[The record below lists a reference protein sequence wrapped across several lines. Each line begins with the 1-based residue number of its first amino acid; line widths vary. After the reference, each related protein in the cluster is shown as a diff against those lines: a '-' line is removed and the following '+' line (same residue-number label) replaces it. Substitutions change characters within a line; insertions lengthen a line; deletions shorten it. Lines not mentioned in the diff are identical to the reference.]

1 MRRLLAFVV
10 LAPTLLAQN
19 YGAIEGI
26 VTDSISQTGVAGAT
40 VHVRAIDGRTAGYV
54 GTTGANGTFRIE
66 DVMPGDYAASY
77 SAPKYQAPNTEQD
90 AYRPFHVVSG
100 GSPVRLEV
108 KLMPLGRVSARVA
121 DEDGNPVARVQI
133 MLTRLWG
140 SGGAAGITDANG
152 AIALDGIESGS
163 YLLLASPVLA
173 GTLLGE
179 KAGRRSSLPPHP
191 REGDRYQW
199 APTYYP
205 EALARSEAEVI
216 HVRGG
221 SDLSGYVIRLR
232 AAPVYR
238 VNGVALDDEGAH
250 VAKAVVGLWDRDQM
264 TGAPLIQVASGTDGR
279 FEFPS
284 VAPGDWY
291 LTADIDQNNVR
302 LKGLAAVIVGRRD
315 VSDISIRLS
324 APFTLTGI
332 VDRENKAD
340 TQGRRIATGLQV
352 DGIYHNVG
360 GNAFEDQT
368 GKFRVK
374 DLYPGRF
381 RLRTLGLVPGFYVDA
396 IWLGE
401 TNVMGQETDLSA
413 GSPPVRIVY
422 KANAARVRG
431 TVESGADSAVYL
443 IPQDEG
449 LLDNIRS
456 VPCDPAGRFEIGSV
470 RPGDYYLFA
479 FNRVEGAALTDPS
492 FVRTIAPQAVQVHVE
507 PGGIGMANLKVTPW
521 PD

>member
-1 MRRLLAFVV
+1 MTRLVAFVV

-26 VTDSISQTGVAGAT
+26 ITDSISQTGVPGAT
-40 VHVRAIDGRTAGYV
+40 VHVRAIDGRSAGYV
-54 GTTGANGTFRIE
+54 GATGADGAFRI
-66 DVMPGDYAASY
+66 DNVLPGDYAASY

-90 AYRPFHVVSG
+90 AYRPFHVVAG

-108 KLMPLGRVSARVA
+108 KLAPLGRVSARVV

-140 SGGAAGITDANG
+140 SGGSAGITEANG
-152 AIALDGIESGS
+152 TIAFDGIESGS
-163 YLLLASPVLA
+163 YLLLAQPVLA

-179 KAGRRSSLPPHP
+179 TAERRSSLPPHP
-191 REGDRYQW
+191 REGDRYQY

-232 AAPVYR
+232 PAPVYR
-238 VNGVALDDEGAH
+238 VNGVALDGEGEH

-264 TGAPLIQVASGTDGR
+264 NGAPVIQVSSGADGG

-284 VAPGDWY
+284 VAPGNWY
-291 LTADIDQNNVR
+291 LTADFDRNKVR
-302 LKGLAAVIVGRRD
+302 LKGLAAITVGRRD
-315 VSDISIRLS
+315 VSDVSIRLS

-332 VDRENKAD
+332 IERENKAD

-360 GNAFEDQT
+360 GNAFEDQS
-368 GKFRVK
+368 GKIRVN
-374 DLYPGRF
+374 DLYPGRY
-381 RLRTLGLVPGFYVDA
+381 RLRTLGLMPGFYVDA

-401 TNVMGQETDLSA
+401 ANILGQEVDLSA
-413 GSPPVRIVY
+413 GSPPIRIVY

-431 TVESGADSAVYL
+431 SVENGADSAVYL

-449 LLDNIRS
+449 LLDNLRS

-470 RPGDYYLFA
+470 RPGDYYLLA
-479 FNRVEGAALTDPS
+479 FRHVEGAALTDPS